1 MIVPVYEQFN
11 GRIEGCKQLK
21 IQHKKDTATSAT
33 TINQLQVGAFF
44 CKSSNWSSQELHGA
58 QSLQSLENHR
68 YHARWGWTNLKI
80 VLSFL
85 VKKRWHFRREFYP
98 NSIEKCTFLGTYVN
112 SGVFPPQKKGM
123 NGNIMPCFWPC
134 FDPPPASKAAGVVS
148 PNTERTTPKA
158 NLQSWQ

>member
-85 VKKRWHFRREFYP
+85 VE
-98 NSIEKCTFLGTYVN
+98 EKMALPTGILPKLYWKMHVSWDICQFWCL
-112 SGVFPPQKKGM
+112 FPPKKKGWM
-123 NGNIMPCFWPC
+123 ATSCHVFGHVLTHLRHQ
-134 FDPPPASKAAGVVS
+134 KQLV
-148 PNTERTTPKA
+148 
-158 NLQSWQ
+158 